1 MTESDIKIPE
11 DFFLRMKGT
20 LQRAFPD
27 FLKSLK
33 ETSPI
38 SIRQNQHKNFSI
50 EGEPVPWC
58 ETGRY
63 LKTRPVFT
71 LDPVLH
77 AGAYYVQEAS
87 SMFLEQA
94 IKQLGLQNKPIR
106 VLDLCAA
113 PGGKSTHLA
122 GLLHEDSLLVSNEVI
137 RARASI
143 LDENLTKW
151 GVGNVVVTNNDP
163 RDFDNLTGFFDVIV
177 VDAPCSGEGLF
188 RKDQDA
194 MTEWSVNNVQLC
206 AKRQQRILADV
217 WPALKSDGILIYSTC
232 TYNSLENEE
241 NMQWLAEQHKLES
254 VNLTIES
261 EWGIE
266 AVKHKNIIGYRF
278 YPHHVAGEGFFL
290 SVVQKRESIEPVSL
304 NKKVAPTS
312 PAKKIQEQLSHWILD
327 PDHYILHQHNDLI
340 SLFRKSVA
348 TDHLFLYRKL
358 HIVNSGTAVASLK
371 GDKPIP
377 EHALALSTR
386 LNREHFQTAELN
398 KTDALNFLRK
408 ENIHLT
414 GHNKGYLLVTNQ
426 NLPLGWLNVLDNRS
440 NNLYPKTWRIRMG
453 NSPV

>member
-1 MTESDIKIPE
+1 
-11 DFFLRMKGT
+11 MKGT
-20 LQRAFPD
+20 LQSAFPD

-38 SIRQNQHKNFSI
+38 SIRQNQYKNFSI

-71 LDPVLH
+71 LDPALH

-94 IKQLGLQNKPIR
+94 IKQLDLDKKPIR

-137 RARASI
+137 RTRASI

-151 GVGNVVVTNNDP
+151 GVGNTVVTNNDP
-163 RDFDNLTGFFDVIV
+163 RDFENLSGFFDVIV

-188 RKDQDA
+188 RKDQEA
-194 MTEWSVNNVQLC
+194 MMEWSVNNVQLC

-241 NMQWLAEQHKLES
+241 NMQWLAEQHRLES
-254 VNLTIES
+254 VNLNIES

-290 SVVQKRESIEPVSL
+290 SVIQKRESIEPVSI
-304 NKKVAPTS
+304 NKKVTPTS
-312 PAKKIQEQLSHWILD
+312 PVKKIQEQLTHWVLD
-327 PDHYILHQHNDLI
+327 PDQYTFHQHNDLI
-340 SLFRKSVA
+340 SLFRKSLA

-358 HIVNSGTAVASLK
+358 HIANSGTAVATLK

-386 LNREHFQTAELN
+386 LNRERFQTAELN

-408 ENIHLT
+408 ENIHFT
-414 GHNKGYLLVTNQ
+414 GHTKGYLLVTYQ

-453 NSPV
+453 NSSV

>member
-1 MTESDIKIPE
+1 MTESDMKIPE
-11 DFFLRMKGT
+11 DFFLRMKGS

-38 SIRQNQHKNFSI
+38 SIRLNQHKNFSN

-63 LKTRPVFT
+63 LKTRPTFT
-71 LDPVLH
+71 LDPAFH

-94 IKQLGLQNKPIR
+94 IKQLDLDKKPIR
-106 VLDLCAA
+106 ILDLCAA

-137 RARASI
+137 RTRASI

-151 GVGNVVVTNNDP
+151 GVGNIVVTNNDP
-163 RDFDNLTGFFDVIV
+163 RDFENLPGFFDVIV

-188 RKDQDA
+188 RKDHEA

-206 AKRQQRILADV
+206 AKRQQRIVSDV

-241 NMQWLAEQHKLES
+241 NMQWLADQHATES
-254 VNLTIES
+254 VNLKIES
-261 EWGIE
+261 SWGIE
-266 AVKHKNIIGYRF
+266 TVKHKNIFGYRF
-278 YPHHVAGEGFFL
+278 YPHHVMGEGFFL
-290 SVVQKRESIEPVSL
+290 SVIQKRESIEPVSI

-312 PAKKIQEQLSHWILD
+312 PSKKIQEQLSHWILD
-327 PDHYILHQHNDLI
+327 PDQFAFHQHQDLI
-340 SLFRKSVA
+340 SLFSKSLV
-348 TDHLFLYRKL
+348 TDHLFLYQKL
-358 HIVNSGTAVASLK
+358 RIINSGTAVASVK
-371 GDKPIP
+371 GDKLIP

-386 LNREHFQTAELN
+386 INREYFQTAKLN
-398 KTDALNFLRK
+398 QADALNFLRK
-408 ENIHLT
+408 VNIHLT
-414 GHNKGYLLVTNQ
+414 GYNRGHLLVTHQ

-440 NNLYPKTWRIRMG
+440 NNLYPKAWRIRMG